1 MSENFQF
8 NQQTLKSSEPVHD
21 VSVTAAPALGEI
33 IKQGVTAYLEKLG
46 GIPPVGLYD
55 LVIETVEE
63 PLLQVVMRYTNNNQV
78 QAAKL
83 LGIARGTLR
92 TRLKKYDMI
101 D

>member
-1 MSENFQF
+1 MSEQFQIKEAVH
-8 NQQTLKSSEPVHD
+8 TVEPIVD
-21 VSVTAAPALGEI
+21 PARAAAPALGEI
-33 IKQGVTAYLEKLG
+33 IKQGVTSYLDKLG
-46 GIPPVGLYD
+46 GTPPVGLYD

-78 QAAKL
+78 KAAKL